1 MPTRDRATEAGSRV
15 GAPVPWQRFDRVGG
29 RHQGFARCDHGTR
42 LSANPF
48 PKMPPRWLA
57 CVSRLAY
64 PRRMARLLVF
74 DLDGTLVDSAPD
86 IHAALNRVLV
96 ARGLAPYDLPGVKA
110 MIGDGARA
118 LVERALAGRGR
129 AFENAA
135 LQALLADDDISQA
148 RLTAPFPGI
157 AQAMA
162 ELSLAG
168 WRFAVCTNKPEGPA
182 RALLASLGLGD
193 RFAAI
198 GGGDSFPVRKPDP
211 GHLLAT
217 IAAAGGSPDMALMV
231 GDHRNDVRAAAGAG
245 LPCIFAAWGYGP
257 PEMAEGCPVAATPSD
272 LPAFAAALRG

>member
-1 MPTRDRATEAGSRV
+1 MNAARLARAPG
-15 GAPVPWQRFDRVGG
+15 
-29 RHQGFARCDHGTR
+29 
-42 LSANPF
+42 
-48 PKMPPRWLA
+48 
-57 CVSRLAY
+57 LAY
-64 PRRMARLLVF
+64 PRRMERLLVF

-96 ARGLAPYDLPGVKA
+96 ARGLAPYDLPAVKA
-110 MIGDGARA
+110 MIGDGARV
-118 LVERALAGRGR
+118 LLERAFGGRGQ
-129 AFENAA
+129 AFEAAA
-135 LQALLADDDISQA
+135 LDVFLADEDISQA

-157 AQAMA
+157 APAMDSLA
-162 ELSLAG
+162 EAG

-182 RALLASLGLGD
+182 RALLASLGLGG

-217 IAAAGGSPDMALMV
+217 IAAAGGKPGAAVMV

-257 PEMAEGCPVAATPSD
+257 HEMAEGAPIAAAPSD
-272 LPAFAAALRG
+272 LPRLAAALRG